1 MILDNCKGID
11 EYTIN
16 LSNQL
21 NHYVTLYRSFC
32 ENNHIEYNPLI
43 TESLEDL
50 ITMAIIKSKLYRVDY
65 LRYKAIKNNNLI
77 KMLCK
82 K

>member
-1 MILDNCKGID
+1 MI
-11 EYTIN
+11 EPAA
-16 LSNQL
+16 SNAKPAFESL
-21 NHYVTLYRSFC
+21 LYRSFC
-32 ENNHIEYNPLI
+32 KNNHIEYNPLI